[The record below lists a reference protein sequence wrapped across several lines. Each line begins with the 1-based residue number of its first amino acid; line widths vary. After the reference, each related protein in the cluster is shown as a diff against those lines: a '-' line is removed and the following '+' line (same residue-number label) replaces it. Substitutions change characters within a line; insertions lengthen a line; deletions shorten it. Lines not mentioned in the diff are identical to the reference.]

1 MKLLH
6 LAKWV
11 VYPGVSDTAT
21 LVGMPDAG
29 AGWAVGI

>member
-1 MKLLH
+1 MKMLR
-6 LAKWV
+6 LAEWM
-11 VYPGVSDTAT
+11 VYPGVSDMAT